1 MNNMVFHNKHD
12 IITHITPDLVTADSK
27 PTGAVNSAYSNGST
41 NVALGGI
48 NGDSD
53 NHVKRPM
60 NAFMVWSRGKRRQMA
75 QENPR
80 MHNSE
85 ISKRLGAEWKCLTLE
100 EKQPFID
107 EAKRLRAVHIQEHP
121 DYKYKPKRRKP
132 KQMKKDLYPTY
143 PAGMRPAMIPGIDP
157 KFGSMAFQQAMPYGI
172 ATMAPEMYSKINHPQ
187 YGYQAVFRPGYDP
200 ILYSSNYMSN
210 ASAASTTSPPP
221 GSRGYTT
228 SSLSSPTE
236 SSALSESNGNGYRP
250 EYLGHKSYYSNINTQ
265 NNQASSTPSN
275 PQQSHPR
282 YISANGNREVSHLPP
297 NESLVLLKGEGGT
310 PTSFSSENSSD
321 GRHWTATSQQHQPE
335 LTPRSV
341 TYVPYVML

>member
-1 MNNMVFHNKHD
+1 MNNMVFHNKHE
-12 IITHITPDLVTADSK
+12 IITHITPDLVTAESK
-27 PTGAVNSAYSNGST
+27 SSVSNTSYNTST
-41 NVALGGI
+41 AVALGGI
-48 NGDSD
+48 NGDGG

-132 KQMKKDLYPTY
+132 KQMKKDLYPAY
-143 PAGMRPAMIPGIDP
+143 PSMRPAMIPGIDP
-157 KFGSMAFQQAMPYGI
+157 KFGSMAFQQSMPYGI
-172 ATMAPEMYSKINHPQ
+172 ATMAPDMYGKVNPP

-200 ILYSSNYMSN
+200 ILYSNYNMTNISGT
-210 ASAASTTSPPP
+210 SSTSPP

-228 SSLSSPTE
+228 SSLSSPNE
-236 SSALSESNGNGYRP
+236 PPVMSESNGNGYRP
-250 EYLGHKSYYSNINTQ
+250 EYLGHKSYYSNMNTQ
-265 NNQASSTPSN
+265 YNPAAPPSSTPTN
-275 PQQSHPR
+275 QPHSHPR
-282 YISANGNREVSHLPP
+282 YLSPHENREVTHLP
-297 NESLVLLKGEGGT
+297 NESLISLKGESGT
-310 PTSFSSENSSD
+310 PTSFSSVNSD
-321 GRHWTATSQQHQPE
+321 GRHWSPTSQQQSE
-335 LTPRSV
+335 LSRSV
-341 TYVPYVML
+341 TYVPVLL